1 MFGINDL
8 SAYKK
13 TSVNAEL
20 SVADPY
26 VITKMLYQGIFERLA
41 QAKGAIARGDLA
53 MKANRLSSATAIL
66 ENLKDTLDFS
76 QSKEIATNLKNIYNY
91 MIHCIADAAI
101 DLNEKPIDDALKV
114 FMPIKEAWDKIP
126 VAAQQQASAQ
136 RNNDAFH
143 SEFNNTRSLAHGTI

>member
-76 QSKEIATNLKNIYNY
+76 QSKNRHQSEEIT
-91 MIHCIADAAI
+91 
-101 DLNEKPIDDALKV
+101 
-114 FMPIKEAWDKIP
+114 
-126 VAAQQQASAQ
+126 
-136 RNNDAFH
+136 
-143 SEFNNTRSLAHGTI
+143 TI